1 MRLCTPF
8 GDRRRWQHSV
18 ALDALGGRI
27 TLHWVAELIAFSK
40 FSAGFPASP
49 PIQSIVGN
57 IPISTNFWR
66 KQSPARCKHLAP
78 DAPPAALP
86 VHRNRVVGPARLARV
101 TQVIEEEGG
110 MLRAIER
117 RLLNFVRLLQ
127 QIVSKHPQTVM
138 PGAYPSERQAP

>member
-1 MRLCTPF
+1 VDENFAHPLMIAEGGSIPLP
-8 GDRRRWQHSV
+8 GWQHNFV
-18 ALDALGGRI
+18 LGSRI
-27 TLHWVAELIAFSK
+27 TRHWVAELIAFSK
-40 FSAGFPASP
+40 FSAGLPASP

-86 VHRNRVVGPARLARV
+86 VHRNRVVGLARPARV

-110 MLRAIER
+110 C
-117 RLLNFVRLLQ
+117 
-127 QIVSKHPQTVM
+127 
-138 PGAYPSERQAP
+138 